1 MGHAQLGHLPA
12 RQLVTPLPQRLF
24 ALKMDENKDRSSE
37 KYSSQFDDLLSRNQ
51 TISKEER
58 EFIDR

>member
-1 MGHAQLGHLPA
+1 
-12 RQLVTPLPQRLF
+12 LF
-24 ALKMDENKDRSSE
+24 ALKMDDNKDRSSE

>member
-1 MGHAQLGHLPA
+1 MGQARTGYLPST
-12 RQLVTPLPQRLF
+12 QMVIPLSRRLF
-24 ALKMDENKDRSSE
+24 ALKMDENKDRSSD
-37 KYSSQFDDLLSRNQ
+37 KYSSQFDDLLNRNQ